1 MPELYSLGI
10 SMDSH
15 CNGNNQNIWNE
26 WHSIP
31 PYGEFPFLFLL
42 SLLQWYDNPSYRS
55 FLPCIMHA
63 MLTLMVP
70 LRLHVSMSISLM
82 RYHNQRRQH
91 KGDNHDLTGSLTCNI
106 ILIMNA
112 NNYYDNAII
121 DDIIDFYHS
130 LDELHGEPHRT
141 VNHDPYLLND
151 LPSWMHDE
159 QNPDYPSPASL
170 SDYHGHVDVNKYVS
184 HKNEWMKHLGIEQSL
199 MNMRGKTY
207 ENLIADSMVVQVPSV
222 YARVIQSVMIWATM
236 RPEGTIVDMYS
247 LLASDAIMTAAADF
261 TVPVGDV
268 INLIDDHYSSMM
280 TDDYL
285 KPANQLI
292 NDVINVNLDALESF
306 TGWEHDTVQRKLNP
320 VNSLQG
326 LMIPWGFIPPSYYHV
341 LAYHIAGLDSLE
353 TACAYLEDMRT
364 GGYDGKCKPVI
375 DGLVSVIHSNSDF
388 LSSGRI
394 AVIISVLS
402 DKYIDEHGMAEW
414 FNYLT
419 AHSVLMRSMEAIA
432 SVAVSRFDEFAT
444 VNEDE
449 LTGNGLE
456 TYHDIADMLNLYS
469 AD

>member
-1 MPELYSLGI
+1 
-10 SMDSH
+10 
-15 CNGNNQNIWNE
+15 
-26 WHSIP
+26 
-31 PYGEFPFLFLL
+31 
-42 SLLQWYDNPSYRS
+42 
-55 FLPCIMHA
+55 MHA

-70 LRLHVSMSISLM
+70 LC
-82 RYHNQRRQH
+82 
-91 KGDNHDLTGSLTCNI
+91 GGGNHDLTGLLFYNI
-106 ILIMNA
+106 VLIMNM
-112 NNYYDNAII
+112 NTYYDNAII

-130 LDELHGEPHRT
+130 LDELHGESHRM

-170 SDYHGHVDVNKYVS
+170 SDYYEHVDVNKHVAN
-184 HKNEWMKHLGIEQSL
+184 KNEWMKHLGIEQSL
-199 MNMRGKTY
+199 MRMRGKTY
-207 ENLIADSMVVQVPSV
+207 ENLIADSMAVQVPSV
-222 YARVIQSVMIWATM
+222 YARVIQAVMVWATM

-306 TGWEHDTVQRKLNP
+306 TGWEHDTVRRKLNL
-320 VNSLQG
+320 LQG
-326 LMIPWGFIPPSYYHV
+326 SMIHWGFIPPSCYHV

-364 GGYDGKCKPVI
+364 GGYDSKCKPVI
-375 DGLVSVIHSNSDF
+375 DGLVSVIHSNPDF

-394 AVIISVLS
+394 AVITSVLS

-419 AHSVLMRSMEAIA
+419 AHSVLMRSMGAIA

-456 TYHDIADMLNLYS
+456 AYHDIAEMLNLYP